1 MNTKTPRRILAL
13 LTLTLLLTACPQER
27 DPQEIALAD
36 LESRFSA
43 ILALAQSRSC
53 ENPADWSYTAYGS
66 KACGGPQG
74 YLAYPLTI
82 DVQRFLSKV
91 DAHRQAENQYN
102 IDFDI
107 TSTCDLP
114 AEPTG
119 VDCVDQSA
127 VLVYD

>member
-1 MNTKTPRRILAL
+1 MNTKTPLRILAF

-91 DAHRQAENQYN
+91 GAHRQAENQYN

-107 TSTCDLP
+107 TSTCDFSV
-114 AEPTG
+114 APTR
-119 VDCVDQSA
+119 VDCADQLP
-127 VLVYD
+127 VLGYD

>member
-1 MNTKTPRRILAL
+1 MNTKTPLRILAL

-27 DPQEIALAD
+27 NPQEIALAD
-36 LESRFSA
+36 LEQQLSE
-43 ILALAQSRSC
+43 IIALAGSVPC
-53 ENPADWSYTAYGS
+53 EDSAQWSFTAYGS

-82 DVQRFLSKV
+82 DVDRFLALV
-91 DAHRQAENQYN
+91 ERHRQTENQYN

>member
-1 MNTKTPRRILAL
+1 MNTKTPLRILAF

-82 DVQRFLSKV
+82 DVDRFLALV
-91 DAHRQAENQYN
+91 ERHRQAENQYN
-102 IDFDI
+102 IDFNI

-114 AEPTG
+114 AEPTR
-119 VDCVDQSA
+119 VDCADQLP
-127 VLVYD
+127 VLGYD